1 MRRKFDISPE
11 ALAQDLLGR
20 PYDELDEEEQRV
32 LCRVASTEIE
42 LDPDELDVVN
52 TKVGDRAAD
61 RVAAVGGSGG
71 FIIAFIVLMA
81 IWMGLNVS
89 HYLGVDFD
97 PYPFILLN
105 LSLSTLAAL
114 QAPIILMSQNRQ
126 AKKDRITNR
135 HDYEINLRTTVEIL
149 RLSRKLDTLA
159 HFALR
164 EAKKAGK
171 TVEEVVKSWTV
182 PAKYQGYAPAQE
194 ARLRFNVQAIYDELD
209 VIKPV
214 STRPVGR

>member
-1 MRRKFDISPE
+1 MRRKFDLSPE

-52 TKVGDRAAD
+52 TKFGDRAAD
-61 RVAAVGGSGG
+61 RVAAVGGSWG

-135 HDYEINLRTTVEIL
+135 HDYEVNLRTTVEIL

-164 EAKKAGK
+164 EAKKA
-171 TVEEVVKSWTV
+171 EETIEETIEEAIVK
-182 PAKYQGYAPAQE
+182 ADK
-194 ARLRFNVQAIYDELD
+194 
-209 VIKPV
+209 
-214 STRPVGR
+214 

>member
-1 MRRKFDISPE
+1 MRRAFDTSPE
-11 ALAQDLLGR
+11 ALAEDLLGR
-20 PYDELDEEEQRV
+20 PFDELDAEEQRV

-42 LDPDELDVVN
+42 LDPDELEVVN
-52 TKVGDRAAD
+52 TKFGDRAAD
-61 RVAAVGGSGG
+61 RVAAVGGSWG
-71 FIIAFIVLMA
+71 FIIAFVLFMA
-81 IWMGLNVS
+81 IWMGLNLV
-89 HYLGVDFD
+89 HYMGIAFD

-149 RLSRKLDTLA
+149 RLSRKLDKMA

-164 EAKKAGK
+164 EAKKA
-171 TVEEVVKSWTV
+171 EETIEE
-182 PAKYQGYAPAQE
+182 AIGE
-194 ARLRFNVQAIYDELD
+194 AREG
-209 VIKPV
+209 K
-214 STRPVGR
+214 